1 MGTLVSLTI
10 YLLVGGMGYSAPTA
24 TEPEANRPDAAGRR
38 VNVLLLLADDLNYD
52 SLGVTGCKVPGIT
65 PNLDRLA
72 AEGMRFEHAHVTVA
86 VCQPSRSALM
96 TGRYPYRNGAM
107 GFEPIRLDVPTLP
120 ESLRAAGYLNGIMA
134 KVEHLAPIQKFCWDV
149 IVRAEDLG
157 EGRNPGLYYQQA
169 KAFFD
174 RARGESRPFFL
185 MANSQDPH
193 RPFAG
198 SRQEGGS
205 GRRKRNAGAGRPPV
219 GRVFAPGEVFIPG
232 FLPDLPGV
240 REELAQYFT
249 SVNRCDETVGQ
260 VLKAL
265 QDAGQQDSTLVM
277 FLSDNGMSFPYSK
290 TNCYPASTQTPWIV
304 RWPGKVKPGTID
316 KDHFV
321 SGIDFAPT
329 ILEAAA
335 VQPIKGVDGRSF
347 VRLLQGERMDGRDKV
362 FTQFYRTSARIDFP
376 MRAVQ
381 TSKCLYIWNPWSD
394 GKTVFKNEA
403 QGGLSF
409 SAMREAATTD
419 PAVAARVTFFL
430 HRVPEEFYAVDSDP
444 YALKNLIDDP
454 SVRDAV
460 ARFRA
465 DLLAQMH
472 ATGDPLAQ
480 RFDKDVVN
488 ARSK

>member
-1 MGTLVSLTI
+1 MSTLVSLTI

-185 MANSQDPH
+185 MANSQDPQS
-193 RPFAG
+193 A
-198 SRQEGGS
+198 
-205 GRRKRNAGAGRPPV
+205 GRRQWSPQTKRRCRQASSG
-219 GRVFAPGEVFIPG
+219 
-232 FLPDLPGV
+232 PGV
-240 REELAQYFT
+240 CA
-249 SVNRCDETVGQ
+249 
-260 VLKAL
+260 
-265 QDAGQQDSTLVM
+265 
-277 FLSDNGMSFPYSK
+277 
-290 TNCYPASTQTPWIV
+290 W
-304 RWPGKVKPGTID
+304 
-316 KDHFV
+316 
-321 SGIDFAPT
+321 
-329 ILEAAA
+329 
-335 VQPIKGVDGRSF
+335 
-347 VRLLQGERMDGRDKV
+347 
-362 FTQFYRTSARIDFP
+362 
-376 MRAVQ
+376 
-381 TSKCLYIWNPWSD
+381 
-394 GKTVFKNEA
+394 
-403 QGGLSF
+403 GGFHS
-409 SAMREAATTD
+409 
-419 PAVAARVTFFL
+419 
-430 HRVPEEFYAVDSDP
+430 RVP
-444 YALKNLIDDP
+444 
-454 SVRDAV
+454 
-460 ARFRA
+460 AR
-465 DLLAQMH
+465 
-472 ATGDPLAQ
+472 P
-480 RFDKDVVN
+480 
-488 ARSK
+488 ARCPRGTRPVLHLR